1 MENHVTEEKVIYEQ
15 GNIRITNLRAI
26 FGNKTYAISNI
37 TSVTKKEK
45 TNLSAFLPVA
55 IIVLGIA
62 FISFAFFNE
71 VINWIAIGFGV
82 LMVVGGYFVAML
94 LKTEYFVE
102 IGSASGEEQAYHS
115 KSIVKVTDIVRAIN
129 QAIIEQ
135 G

>member
-1 MENHVTEEKVIYEQ
+1 MTEEKVIYEKSD
-15 GNIRITNLRAI
+15 IRITNLRAI
-26 FGNKTYAISNI
+26 FGDKTYAISNI
-37 TSVTKKEK
+37 ISVTKKER

-71 VINWIAIGFGV
+71 VINWTAIWFGV
-82 LMVVGGYFVAML
+82 FMVIGGYFVAML
-94 LKTEYFVE
+94 LKTEYFVQ
-102 IGSASGEEQAYHS
+102 IGTASGEEQAYKS

-129 QAIIEQ
+129 QAMIQQ

>member
-1 MENHVTEEKVIYEQ
+1 MPEEKVIYEQ
-15 GNIRITNLRAI
+15 GDIRITNLRAI
-26 FGNKTYAISNI
+26 FGDKTYAISNI
-37 TSVTKKEK
+37 MSVTKKER

-71 VINWIAIGFGV
+71 VINWIAIGLGV

>member
-1 MENHVTEEKVIYEQ
+1 MTEEKVIYEQ
-15 GNIRITNLRAI
+15 GDIRITNLRAI

-55 IIVLGIA
+55 IIVVGIA
-62 FISFAFFNE
+62 FISFAFFNQI
-71 VINWIAIGFGV
+71 INWTAIWFGV

-94 LKTEYFVE
+94 LKTEYFVQ
-102 IGSASGEEQAYHS
+102 IGSASGEEQAYKS

>member
-1 MENHVTEEKVIYEQ
+1 MTEEKVIYEQ
-15 GNIRITNLRAI
+15 GNIKITNMRAI
-26 FGNKTYAISNI
+26 FGDKTYAISNI

-55 IIVLGIA
+55 IIVVGIA

-94 LKTEYFVE
+94 LKTQYFVQ
-102 IGSASGEEQAYHS
+102 IGSAAGEEQAYKS
-115 KSIVKVTDIVRAIN
+115 KSIVKVMDIVRAIN
-129 QAIIEQ
+129 RAIIEQ

>member
-1 MENHVTEEKVIYEQ
+1 MTEEKVIYEQ

-55 IIVLGIA
+55 IIVVGIA
-62 FISFAFFNE
+62 FISFAFFNQI
-71 VINWIAIGFGV
+71 INWIAIGFGV

-94 LKTEYFVE
+94 LKTEYFVQ
-102 IGSASGEEQAYHS
+102 IGSASGEEQAYKS

>member
-1 MENHVTEEKVIYEQ
+1 
-15 GNIRITNLRAI
+15 
-26 FGNKTYAISNI
+26 
-37 TSVTKKEK
+37 
-45 TNLSAFLPVA
+45 
-55 IIVLGIA
+55 
-62 FISFAFFNE
+62 
-71 VINWIAIGFGV
+71 
-82 LMVVGGYFVAML
+82 MVVGGYFVAML

>member
-1 MENHVTEEKVIYEQ
+1 MENTVTEEKVIYEQ
-15 GNIRITNLRAI
+15 GDIKITNLRAI
-26 FGNKTYAISNI
+26 FGDKTYAISNI

-55 IIVLGIA
+55 IIVVGIA
-62 FISFAFFNE
+62 FISFAFFDE

-94 LKTEYFVE
+94 LKTEYFVQ
-102 IGSASGEEQAYHS
+102 IASAVGEEEACKS

>member
-1 MENHVTEEKVIYEQ
+1 MPEEKVIYEQ
-15 GNIRITNLRAI
+15 GDIRITNLRAI
-26 FGNKTYAISNI
+26 FGAKTYAISNI
-37 TSVTKKEK
+37 MSVTKKER

>member
-1 MENHVTEEKVIYEQ
+1 MTEEKVIYEQ
-15 GNIRITNLRAI
+15 GDIKITNLRAI
-26 FGNKTYAISNI
+26 FGDKTYAISNI

-55 IIVLGIA
+55 IIVVGIA
-62 FISFAFFNE
+62 FISFAFFDE

-94 LKTEYFVE
+94 LKTEYFVQ
-102 IGSASGEEQAYHS
+102 IGSASGEEQACKS

>member
-1 MENHVTEEKVIYEQ
+1 MTEEKVIYEQ
-15 GNIRITNLRAI
+15 GDIRITNLRAI
-26 FGNKTYAISNI
+26 FGAKTYAISNI
-37 TSVTKKEK
+37 MSVTKKER
-45 TNLSAFLPVA
+45 TNLSAFLPVV

>member
-1 MENHVTEEKVIYEQ
+1 MENNVTEEKVIYEQ
-15 GNIRITNLRAI
+15 GNIKITNMRAI
-26 FGNKTYAISNI
+26 FGDKTYAISNI

-62 FISFAFFNE
+62 FISFAFFDE
-71 VINWIAIGFGV
+71 VINWTAIGFGV

-94 LKTEYFVE
+94 LKTEYFVQ
-102 IGSASGEEQAYHS
+102 IGSASGEEQAYKS

>member
-1 MENHVTEEKVIYEQ
+1 MTEEKVIYEQ
-15 GNIRITNLRAI
+15 GDIRITNLRAI
-26 FGNKTYAISNI
+26 FGAKTYAISNI
-37 TSVTKKEK
+37 MSVTKKER
-45 TNLSAFLPVA
+45 TNLSAFLPVV

-102 IGSASGEEQAYHS
+102 IGSASGEEQAYSS

>member
-1 MENHVTEEKVIYEQ
+1 MTEEKVIYEQ
-15 GNIRITNLRAI
+15 GNIKITNLRAI
-26 FGNKTYAISNI
+26 FGDKTYAISNI
-37 TSVTKKEK
+37 ISVTKKEK

-55 IIVLGIA
+55 IIVVGIA
-62 FISFAFFNE
+62 FISFAFFDE

-94 LKTEYFVE
+94 LKTEYFVQ
-102 IGSASGEEQAYHS
+102 IGSASGEEQAYKS

>member
-1 MENHVTEEKVIYEQ
+1 MENNVSEEKVIYEQ
-15 GNIRITNLRAI
+15 GDIKITNLRAI
-26 FGNKTYAISNI
+26 FGDKTYAISNV

-55 IIVLGIA
+55 IIVVGIA
-62 FISFAFFNE
+62 FISFAFFDE
-71 VINWIAIGFGV
+71 VINWIAIGFGI

-94 LKTEYFVE
+94 LKTEYFVQ
-102 IGSASGEEQAYHS
+102 IASAVGVEEAYKS

-135 G
+135 R

>member
-1 MENHVTEEKVIYEQ
+1 MTEEKVIYEQ
-15 GNIRITNLRAI
+15 GDIRITNLRAI
-26 FGNKTYAISNI
+26 FGAKTYAISNI
-37 TSVTKKEK
+37 MSVTKKER
-45 TNLSAFLPVA
+45 TNLSAFLPVV

-129 QAIIEQ
+129 QAIVEQ

>member
-1 MENHVTEEKVIYEQ
+1 
-15 GNIRITNLRAI
+15 
-26 FGNKTYAISNI
+26 
-37 TSVTKKEK
+37 VTKKEK

-62 FISFAFFNE
+62 FISFAFFNA
-71 VINWIAIGFGV
+71 VMNWTAIWFGV

-102 IGSASGEEQAYHS
+102 IGSASGEEQAYKS

>member
-1 MENHVTEEKVIYEQ
+1 MENDMTEEKVIYEQ
-15 GNIRITNLRAI
+15 GDIKITNLRAI
-26 FGNKTYAISNI
+26 FGDKTYAISNI

-55 IIVLGIA
+55 IIVVGIA
-62 FISFAFFNE
+62 FISFAFFDQ

-94 LKTEYFVE
+94 LKTEYFVQ
-102 IGSASGEEQAYHS
+102 IASAVGEEQAYKS
-115 KSIVKVTDIVRAIN
+115 KSIVKVTDVVRAIN

>member
-1 MENHVTEEKVIYEQ
+1 MPEEQIIYEHVDS
-15 GNIRITNLRAI
+15 RITKLRAV
-26 FGNKTYAISNI
+26 FGDKTYAISNI
-37 TSVTKKEK
+37 MSVTKKER

-71 VINWIAIGFGV
+71 VINWTAIWFGV

>member
-1 MENHVTEEKVIYEQ
+1 MPEEKVIYEQ
-15 GNIRITNLRAI
+15 GDIRITNLRAI
-26 FGNKTYAISNI
+26 FGAKTYAISNI
-37 TSVTKKEK
+37 MSVTKKER

-71 VINWIAIGFGV
+71 VINWVAIGFGV

>member
-1 MENHVTEEKVIYEQ
+1 MTEEKVIYEQ
-15 GNIRITNLRAI
+15 GNIKITNLRAV
-26 FGNKTYAISNI
+26 FGDKTYAISNI

-55 IIVLGIA
+55 IIVVGIA

-94 LKTEYFVE
+94 LKTEYFVQ
-102 IGSASGEEQAYHS
+102 IGSASGEEQAYKS
-115 KSIVKVTDIVRAIN
+115 KSIVKVMDIVRAIN